1 MDHCYSKGECQA
13 LGDSSNLGVPS
24 VRKRGEGPGAEVLG
38 TGTQGSGL
46 FGLSVVCSFGCIV
59 ELLKVVLLLFVY
71 FC

>member
-1 MDHCYSKGECQA
+1 M
-13 LGDSSNLGVPS
+13 
-24 VRKRGEGPGAEVLG
+24 RKRGEGPGAEVLG
-38 TGTQGSGL
+38 SGTQGSGL